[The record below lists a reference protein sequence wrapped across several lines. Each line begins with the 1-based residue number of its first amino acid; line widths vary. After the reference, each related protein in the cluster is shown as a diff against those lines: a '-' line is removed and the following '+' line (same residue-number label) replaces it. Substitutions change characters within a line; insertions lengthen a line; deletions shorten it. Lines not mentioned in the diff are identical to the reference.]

1 MVLSH
6 SRSTGIDVAIIV
18 VAISAADQIESWP
31 DSKVKSSVRRS
42 GIFRQRIIDVAPALV
57 RVSARLMFDV
67 SVRKVCWTWY

>member
-31 DSKVKSSVRRS
+31 DSKVKSSVKRR
-42 GIFRQRIIDVAPALV
+42 GIFRQRIIDVAPALE
-57 RVSARLMFDV
+57 RVLARLMFDM
-67 SVRKVCWTWY
+67 SCLC